1 MKLKRTHL
9 LALGVLIITVAL
21 YAIGIE
27 EISTIAGRMTLSGLV
42 LLTALQLF
50 TLLLTAYIW
59 FFLLRQKS
67 DSVRLFPVFLISMAG
82 VFVES
87 ITPSVKIGGETMKIY
102 LMKQETGLSY
112 SELAAVAIVSK
123 FYYFLPFLAIS
134 LVTLGLAFTSI
145 TLPGVVYLAFAGVL
159 LLTLLFPLFFRYQR
173 KDAGSPGTPVS
184 GISTGSIPVFTKL
197 SSCWRR
203 AAGFIGEAADESRH
217 LLKDSKKHVA
227 LFLLA
232 LVVWVFYPVKVYIVS
247 LLLGYEISIPV
258 IIIATFTAYLV
269 SMVPLLPGGL
279 VTFEGTMVLVLVSG
293 GLLLPEAFSIA
304 ILSRVITFWIPLLL
318 SAGVTFYLFSTRT
331 ITPAPDI

>member
-1 MKLKRTHL
+1 MKLKRTVL
-9 LALGVLIITVAL
+9 LALGVLIITSAFF
-21 YAIGIE
+21 AIGIE
-27 EISTIAGRMTLSGLV
+27 EISSIAGRMPLSGLV

-59 FFLLRQKS
+59 FFLLKQKS
-67 DSVRLFPVFLISMAG
+67 ETVRLFPVFLISMAG

-87 ITPSVKIGGETMKIY
+87 VTPSVKIGGETMKIY
-102 LMKQETGLSY
+102 LMKRETGLSY

-134 LVTLGLAFTSI
+134 LVTLVLALSVME
-145 TLPGVVYLAFAGVL
+145 LPGSVYLAFAGVF
-159 LLTLLFPLFFRYQR
+159 LFTILFFVFFGYQGR
-173 KDAGSPGTPVS
+173 GFRSLATPVS
-184 GISTGSIPVFTKL
+184 RLRIASHPAFTKL
-197 SSCWRR
+197 SLAWHR
-203 AAGFIGEAADESRH
+203 AAGFIGDAAEESRH
-217 LLKDSKKHVA
+217 LVTDTRKHVS

-232 LVVWVFYPVKVYIVS
+232 LVVWIFYPAKVYLVS
-247 LLLGYEISIPV
+247 LMLGYEISILV

-304 ILSRVITFWIPLLL
+304 VMSRVITFWIPLLL
-318 SAGVTFYLFSTRT
+318 SAGVTFLLFSTRNA
-331 ITPAPDI
+331 TPAPGM